1 MAGTSYE
8 PCRTSAYSEDL
19 KWRIVWQRE
28 VLGLKCKDVAVNLG
42 VDSATVS
49 RTVARFRE
57 TGGVKKKDHPS
68 TRAYRKL
75 TTVLEFTIIHLVLK
89 RPGIYL
95 HEIAAELLD
104 TTGADVSL
112 SAICRFL
119 KRIGFT
125 RQRLRLAALQR
136 DDFLR
141 SQFASEVSMH
151 MNLDLDLD
159 LDFPPKIF
167 QTPAA

>member
-8 PCRTSAYSEDL
+8 PCRTSAYSEVL
-19 KWRIVWQRE
+19 KWRIVWQKE
-28 VLGLKCKDVAVNLG
+28 VLGLKCKDVAVNFG

-75 TTVLEFTIIHLVLK
+75 TTVLEFTLFLK
-89 RPGIYL
+89 HPGIYL
-95 HEIAAELLD
+95 HEIVSELLD

-112 SAICRFL
+112 STICSFL
-119 KRIGFT
+119 
-125 RQRLRLAALQR
+125 
-136 DDFLR
+136 
-141 SQFASEVSMH
+141 
-151 MNLDLDLD
+151 
-159 LDFPPKIF
+159 
-167 QTPAA
+167 